1 MPTSPPATADL
12 VDEHGDSLYSCDTQF
27 RQYGGRATFRGTAV
41 TLLVHDDNLLVKEA
55 VSETGTGKV
64 LVIDGGGSCHSALLG
79 DNMAATAVA
88 NGWEGIIVHGAVR
101 DVAALRGLDI
111 GIKAVGSNP
120 RRSGK
125 TGAGRRDVA
134 VALGGAT
141 IAPGAQLVSDDDGI
155 VVLPHGR

>member
-1 MPTSPPATADL
+1 MPTSSPATADL
-12 VDEHGDSLYSCDTQF
+12 ADEYGDSLYSSDTQF
-27 RQYGGRATFRGTAV
+27 RQYGGRAAFGGAAV

-55 VSETGTGKV
+55 VSEPGAGKV

-79 DNMAATAVA
+79 DNMAAKAAA

-101 DVAALRGLDI
+101 DVTALRGLDI

-125 TGAGRRDVA
+125 TGSGRRDVTI
-134 VALGGAT
+134 ALGGAT
-141 IAPGAQLVSDDDGI
+141 ITPGAHIVSDDDGI